1 MLISDRCHFSDIRI
15 SQGSVVT
22 CFRRGEIFK
31 HLCVVNLLP
40 ILSMKKVWKS
50 VNIWSSYGQ
59 EFGVLFFL
67 THSVY
72 ARICIY
78 RVARK
83 NVPKFRMA
91 LCNRLSEMNQQKSMW
106 VLNMSMNVN
115 LKRFHISRVTY
126 EIVLHVM
133 KQCLQAVRHLRCWLY
148 AGYTR
153 TSQ

>member
-59 EFGVLFFL
+59 EFGVLFFWL
-67 THSVY
+67 TVCMHEY
-72 ARICIY
+72 AY
-78 RVARK
+78 TGWPEK

-106 VLNMSMNVN
+106 VLNMSMNFN